1 MATYENFH
9 FFTFFGFIRKI
20 LRIKVFQKSEK
31 VENRDFVETSAQ
43 ALVKYLSS
51 LDTF

>member
-9 FFTFFGFIRKI
+9 FFTFFWVHQENTKDQ
-20 LRIKVFQKSEK
+20 VFQKSEK
-31 VENRDFVETSAQ
+31 VENRDFVEASAL
-43 ALVKYLSS
+43 ARVKYLRS